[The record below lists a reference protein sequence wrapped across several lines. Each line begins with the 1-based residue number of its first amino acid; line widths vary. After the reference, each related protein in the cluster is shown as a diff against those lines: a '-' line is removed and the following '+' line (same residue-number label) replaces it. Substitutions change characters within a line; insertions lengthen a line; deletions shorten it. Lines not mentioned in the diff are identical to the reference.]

1 MDLKKEYVLDDVW
14 KIENFITD
22 EECSIIMQDCT
33 NEDNWFGEPGAFEN
47 GNKNVLTNET
57 KNALAAINSRIE
69 KIMNTEY
76 EVANTTFNVQRITV
90 NSGPGGIWALP
101 PHRDNYDISDSKY
114 VTRGYVLYLND
125 NFEGGQLNFRDHD
138 ISIQPKA
145 GLLASFSGGHHN
157 IHEVQIVTEG
167 ERYTV
172 GSFWDNEESEYSE
185 ETKEKWKT
193 EIAEARIRQAEDQKL
208 WQENKSKGIMEEPP
222 PNQKEKLKINKETL

>member
-125 NFEGGQLNFRDHD
+125 NFEGGE
-138 ISIQPKA
+138 I
-145 GLLASFSGGHHN
+145 
-157 IHEVQIVTEG
+157 E
-167 ERYTV
+167 YTK
-172 GSFWDNEESEYSE
+172 
-185 ETKEKWKT
+185 KEFYIKP
-193 EIAEARIRQAEDQKL
+193 
-208 WQENKSKGIMEEPP
+208 KSKMLICHPSGEDYFHGVKRVTSGVRYMTTGFVFE
-222 PNQKEKLKINKETL
+222 KEYFDKYRLKK